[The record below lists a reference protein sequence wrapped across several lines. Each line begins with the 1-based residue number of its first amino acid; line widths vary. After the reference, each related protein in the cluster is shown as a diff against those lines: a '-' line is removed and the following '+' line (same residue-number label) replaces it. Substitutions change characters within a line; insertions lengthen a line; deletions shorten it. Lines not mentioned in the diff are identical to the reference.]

1 MLAKFQLVM
10 VKACPY
16 HQKEQ
21 KKQWYQSVSS
31 SRIWD
36 RHMTF
41 TRFEKGDFPIA
52 LFFDFTLIEKIFPIS
67 KKGLP
72 LLPYFFCRNHFYKQH
87 FWINFLAFS
96 LLPFEEF
103 FWNVHYVE
111 LIKTTRQL
119 VFKILEQ
126 LQNYKLY

>member
-21 KKQWYQSVSS
+21 KKQWYQGVSS
-31 SRIWD
+31 NRIWD

-41 TRFEKGDFPIA
+41 TRFEKGDFPHRA
-52 LFFDFTLIEKIFPIS
+52 FFLTLPSLQKFFRFQKRAYPNRPIFFVGIIFIS
-67 KKGLP
+67 NIFGSIFKHSVCY
-72 LLPYFFCRNHFYKQH
+72 LLKN
-87 FWINFLAFS
+87 
-96 LLPFEEF
+96 